1 MYFATQSKYNAKYG
15 ITSIVPS
22 YSYTYFGC
30 PKWPRYACSCTL
42 SFCVNVNKL

>member
-1 MYFATQSKYNAKYG
+1 MYFATQSEYNAKYG

-22 YSYTYFGC
+22 YFYSYFRC
-30 PKWPRYACSCTL
+30 LKWLGYACSCAL